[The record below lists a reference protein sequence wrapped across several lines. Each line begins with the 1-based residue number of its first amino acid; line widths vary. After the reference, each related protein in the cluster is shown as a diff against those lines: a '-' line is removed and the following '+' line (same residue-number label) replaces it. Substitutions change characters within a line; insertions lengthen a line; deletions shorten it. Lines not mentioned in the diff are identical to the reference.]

1 MLQVDALG
9 AKSLR
14 FYEASPIA
22 PPPSEIWPDYVPGR
36 TAVALISRA
45 ATIYGGTMQ
54 VQKNI
59 LAKLAFGL

>member
-14 FYEASPIA
+14 YYDPACDA
-22 PPPSEIWPDYVPGR
+22 PAPSADWPDYVPGR
-36 TAVALISRA
+36 TTIALIARA
-45 ATIYGGTMQ
+45 ATIYGGSKQ

-59 LAKLAFGL
+59 LAKLAYGL